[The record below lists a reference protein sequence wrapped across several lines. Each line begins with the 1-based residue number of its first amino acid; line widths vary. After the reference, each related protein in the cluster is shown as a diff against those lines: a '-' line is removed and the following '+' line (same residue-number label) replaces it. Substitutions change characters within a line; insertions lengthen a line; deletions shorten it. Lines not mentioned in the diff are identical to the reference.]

1 MAAPASQINSGSE
14 MIASG
19 NIVIILVSF
28 IHPSKLEYDHHS
40 QTTGTAKQVIKSLAN
55 ENSTLITL
63 QDSFQDFMN

>member
-1 MAAPASQINSGSE
+1 MNFLFRVHFSQIPYISPLVIIESYGLTIGANMAAPASQINSGSE

-40 QTTGTAKQVIKSLAN
+40 
-55 ENSTLITL
+55 
-63 QDSFQDFMN
+63 